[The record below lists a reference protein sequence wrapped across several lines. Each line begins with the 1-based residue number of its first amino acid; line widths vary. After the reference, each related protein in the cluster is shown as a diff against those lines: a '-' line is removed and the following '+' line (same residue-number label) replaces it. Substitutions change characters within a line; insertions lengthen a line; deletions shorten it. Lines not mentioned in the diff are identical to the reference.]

1 MCWGVTTSTVSP
13 VHAGVSLGWSLSY
26 CVHIAYRRRNRGAVS
41 PTLATVCGSTVSLVH
56 AGVSLGRSLC
66 VDISTV
72 SLVHAGVS
80 LG

>member
-1 MCWGVTTSTVSP
+1 MCWGVTSSTVSP
-13 VHAGVSLGWSLSY
+13 VHVGVSLGWSLSY
-26 CVHIAYRRRNRGAVS
+26 CGNRGAVS